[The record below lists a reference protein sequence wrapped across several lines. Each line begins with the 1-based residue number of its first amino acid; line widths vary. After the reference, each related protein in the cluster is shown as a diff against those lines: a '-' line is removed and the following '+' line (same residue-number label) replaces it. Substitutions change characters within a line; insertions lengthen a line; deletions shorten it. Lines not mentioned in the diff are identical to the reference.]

1 MSGHCKH
8 CGYDGCLCDDR
19 PSCHRCNGF
28 LEPDGTCA
36 NFYCPNFTFKTNMN
50 EKTESDTPIFNK
62 FEINAAKRAS
72 GLRACA
78 IGILK
83 NPDVEFAAV
92 VMNHAAD
99 KIEELERERD
109 EARKTARQYHSIL
122 RHECLKPEFIG
133 IKLPWE

>member
-50 EKTESDTPIFNK
+50 EKTESDTPETDEHQEKEGMAFDYLWSS
-62 FEINAAKRAS
+62 FAK
-72 GLRACA
+72 
-78 IGILK
+78 K
-83 NPDVEFAAV
+83 
-92 VMNHAAD
+92 
-99 KIEELERERD
+99 LERERD
-109 EARKTARQYHSIL
+109 EARREADNWRDACFFESKRIAYTYSLA
-122 RHECLKPEFIG
+122 
-133 IKLPWE
+133 KLPWEK